1 MISELHFEPLFS
13 KFGQETEKLQQKM
26 CWLLILNQTP
36 VYLLTTSVSLIFQD
50 FCRKILKDLYIFEN
64 DFINMFGLIHTS
76 HLHRNVNILG
86 QSTGIVLVPILT
98 RTRNDAPRCIQV
110 LFMNRK
116 TYDIKRFE
124 VSSR

>member
-1 MISELHFEPLFS
+1 MISELHFESLFS

-64 DFINMFGLIHTS
+64 DFINMFGLINTHES
-76 HLHRNVNILG
+76 F
-86 QSTGIVLVPILT
+86 
-98 RTRNDAPRCIQV
+98 A
-110 LFMNRK
+110 
-116 TYDIKRFE
+116 
-124 VSSR
+124 